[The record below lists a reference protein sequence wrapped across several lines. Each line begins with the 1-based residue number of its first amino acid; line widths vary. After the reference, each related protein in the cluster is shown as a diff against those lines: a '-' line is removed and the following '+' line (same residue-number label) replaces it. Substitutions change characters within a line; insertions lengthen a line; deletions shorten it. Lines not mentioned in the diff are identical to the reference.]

1 MIEPDAPGA
10 SCPEELAV
18 QVAGGD
24 GEPERLLM
32 LSHVGGGRVRVREW
46 TGESWNRPP
55 DESEVESDALYAN
68 LERAVRRGRRVS
80 EELYRIR
87 AWLSGASF

>member
-1 MIEPDAPGA
+1 MTDAGASGA

-24 GEPERLLM
+24 GEPERLMM
-32 LSHVGGGRVRVREW
+32 LSHTGRGRIHVREW
-46 TGESWNRPP
+46 TGESWNRSA
-55 DESEVESDALYAN
+55 DEREEEADALYAS

-87 AWLSGASF
+87 AWLSGTAR

>member
-1 MIEPDAPGA
+1 MTGDGARGA
-10 SCPEELAV
+10 SGPEELAV

-24 GEPERLLM
+24 GEPERLMM
-32 LSHVGGGRVRVREW
+32 LSHAEHGRVRIREW
-46 TGESWNRPP
+46 TGESWNRSA
-55 DESEVESDALYAN
+55 DEREEEADALYAS

-87 AWLSGASF
+87 AWLAGTAL

>member
-1 MIEPDAPGA
+1 MTGA

-32 LSHVGGGRVRVREW
+32 LSHAGRGLVRVREW

-55 DESEVESDALYAN
+55 EEREVERDALYAT
-68 LERAVRRGRRVS
+68 LEHAVRRGRRVS

-87 AWLSGASF
+87 AWLAGTSL

>member
-1 MIEPDAPGA
+1 MTEREVHGA

-18 QVAGGD
+18 QVAAGD

-32 LSHVGGGRVRVREW
+32 LSHVSGGRVRVREW
-46 TGESWNRPP
+46 SGESWNRSPEEREI
-55 DESEVESDALYAN
+55 DGDALYAS

-87 AWLSGASF
+87 SWLSGTSL

>member
-1 MIEPDAPGA
+1 MSGRGA
-10 SCPEELAV
+10 GGESRPEELAV

-32 LSHVGGGRVRVREW
+32 LSRAERGRVHVREW
-46 TGESWNRPP
+46 TGDSWNRSA
-55 DESEVESDALYAN
+55 DEREEEADAVYAT

-87 AWLSGASF
+87 AWLSGAAL